1 MKKTPIVVTER
12 TINELQESE
21 LSRLAALEAQAQ
33 SGASD
38 AQLREA
44 LTEATSCV
52 LGCIQARELVGY
64 AIVARLPFDAE
75 LQAIGVLPEHRH
87 LGLGSELMNAVL
99 LRAAEWQSERV
110 LLEVRAGNVA
120 AISLYKRWGFGVDG
134 LRKDYYPAV
143 QRTAGREDA
152 VLLSRTLS

>member
-1 MKKTPIVVTER
+1 MTER

-21 LSRLAALEAQAQ
+21 LAQLMALEAQAQ

-38 AQLREA
+38 AQLHEA
-44 LTEATSCV
+44 LTDATTCV
-52 LGCIQARELVGY
+52 LGCIQAGELVGY

-87 LGLGSELMNAVL
+87 LGVGGGLMNAVL
-99 LRAAEWQSERV
+99 QKAAEWQSERV

-120 AISLYKRWGFGVDG
+120 AISLYKRWGFSVDG
-134 LRKDYYPAV
+134 LRKGYYPAV
-143 QRTAGREDA
+143 QGTAGWEDA

>member
-1 MKKTPIVVTER
+1 MTER

-38 AQLREA
+38 AQLHEA
-44 LTEATSCV
+44 LTDATSCV
-52 LGCIQARELVGY
+52 LGCIQAGELVGY

-87 LGLGSELMNAVL
+87 LGVGGGLMNAVL
-99 LRAAEWQSERV
+99 QKVAEWQSERV

-134 LRKDYYPAV
+134 LRKGYYPAV
-143 QRTAGREDA
+143 QGTAGREDA

>member
-1 MKKTPIVVTER
+1 MTER
-12 TINELQESE
+12 TINELQESG
-21 LSRLAALEAQAQ
+21 LAQLTALEAQAQ
-33 SGASD
+33 SGARD
-38 AQLREA
+38 AQLHEA
-44 LTEATSCV
+44 LTDATTCV
-52 LGCIQARELVGY
+52 FGCIQAGELVGY

-87 LGLGSELMNAVL
+87 LGVGGGLMNAVL
-99 LRAAEWQSERV
+99 QKAAEWQSERV

-134 LRKDYYPAV
+134 LRKGYYPAV
-143 QRTAGREDA
+143 QGTAGREDA

>member
-44 LTEATSCV
+44 LTGATSCV

-75 LQAIGVLPEHRH
+75 LQAIGILPKHRH
-87 LGLGSELMNAVL
+87 FGLGSELMNAVL
-99 LRAAEWQSERV
+99 LKAAEWQSERV